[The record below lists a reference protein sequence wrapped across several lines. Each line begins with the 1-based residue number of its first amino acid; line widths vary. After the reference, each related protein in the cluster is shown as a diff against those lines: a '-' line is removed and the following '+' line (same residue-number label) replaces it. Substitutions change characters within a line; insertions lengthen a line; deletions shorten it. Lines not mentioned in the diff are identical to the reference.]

1 MEILLLCHRFP
12 FPPDKGD
19 KIRSYRWLKALAQ
32 RHAVH
37 LGCFIDDADDWAQID
52 RVGEWCASLRAF
64 PLPRWRLAWRGAAAL
79 ARREALT
86 ASIYRDEALARW
98 VRERLA
104 AGGIGCAVAF
114 SSAMARYCEAA
125 PPAVGRILDFVD
137 VDSEKWRLLADRAGW
152 PKRALFRRE
161 AALLAIHDRQMVSR
175 FDLACFV
182 SGAEAERFEAMAPE
196 GRGRLSVLRNGVDA
210 DFFDPKLDHANPY
223 GTGGPVL
230 AFTGA
235 MNYAPNEDAVAW
247 FATQVFPRL
256 RSSQPALRF
265 AIVGR
270 SPSRKVRRLRALAG
284 VEVVGAVPDIRP
296 YLAHAA
302 AVVAPLRAT
311 IGVPNKILEAL
322 AMARPVI
329 ATPEAAQPFDL
340 QPGRD
345 LLTASGAEDFA
356 SAVRE
361 ALSESPRKA
370 AIREQ
375 ARRRVVAE
383 YDWGRVERQMQAL
396 VEEAASIRLREA
408 PRRGARA

>member
-1 MEILLLCHRFP
+1 MQVLLLCHRIP

-37 LGCFIDDADDWAQID
+37 LGCFIDDPQDWAQID
-52 RVGEWCASLRAF
+52 RVGEWCASMRAF
-64 PLPRWRLAWRGAAAL
+64 PLPRWRRAWRGAAAL

-86 ASIYRDEALARW
+86 ASIYRDQALAAW

-114 SSAMARYCEAA
+114 SSAMAGYCYDA
-125 PPAVGRILDFVD
+125 PPGMGRILDFVD
-137 VDSEKWRLLADRAGW
+137 VDSEKWGLLAARAAW
-152 PKRALFRRE
+152 PKRALLRRE
-161 AALLAIHDRQMVSR
+161 AAHLAIHDRQMVSR

-182 SGAEAERFEAMAPE
+182 SGAEAERFEAMALE
-196 GRGRLSVLRNGVDA
+196 GRGRLCVLRNGVDA
-210 DFFDPKLDHANPY
+210 AFFDPTLDHANPY
-223 GTGGPVL
+223 GAGGPVL

-235 MNYAPNEDAVAW
+235 MNYAPNEEAVAW
-247 FATQVFPRL
+247 FATQVLPRL

-270 SPSRKVRRLRALAG
+270 SPSRKVRQLRGIAG
-284 VEVVGAVPDIRP
+284 VEVVGTVPDIRP

-322 AMARPVI
+322 AMARPVV
-329 ATPEAAQPFDL
+329 ATPEAVRPLDF

-345 LLTASGAEDFA
+345 LLIASGAEDFA

-361 ALSESPRKA
+361 ALSESPRTA
-370 AIREQ
+370 AIGAQ
-375 ARRRVVAE
+375 ARHRVAAE
-383 YDWGRVERQMQAL
+383 YDWARVERQMQAL
-396 VEEAASIRLREA
+396 VEEAASIGLREA